1 MKSGNHFPLYPPL
14 WEVAYNGLK
23 RITPADA
30 DVTND
35 LSSLAVGPA
44 KRLSI
49 NGNEVR
55 RLKNVESMGAT
66 EITRALGIARTSVYR
81 VLENS

>member
-1 MKSGNHFPLYPPL
+1 MDFGNYFPLYFPL
-14 WEVAYNGLK
+14 LIAADNGSK
-23 RITPADA
+23 RIAPADA

-81 VLENS
+81 VLENC